1 MRIDLNYI
9 IANEVTAQ
17 RSTKNVNTSKQ
28 TDATTSTSSSE
39 DQASFMEMG
48 MSLPSLVDQ
57 AMQPPD
63 SREERVAALKDAIQ
77 SGQYSVDPQTVA
89 DAMLVECGQ

>member
-17 RSTKNVNTSKQ
+17 RSAKNVTTSKQ

-48 MSLPSLVDQ
+48 MSLSSLVEQ
-57 AMQPPD
+57 AMQSPD
-63 SREERVAALKDAIQ
+63 ARQERVANLKDAIQ
-77 SGQYSVDPQTVA
+77 SGQYSVDPQVVA
-89 DAMLVECGQ
+89 DAMLVEAGQ